1 MGEPAFEMDP
11 NYFDEVK
18 TMLYETAMFS
28 WEVVGYVY
36 KYIDENDFKF
46 ELRERIMYWIKWT
59 NTLSYL
65 SFIPIPSMPWEPSC
79 IS

>member
-18 TMLYETAMFS
+18 TMLYETAKFS

-36 KYIDENDFKF
+36 KYIDEDDFKF
-46 ELRERIMYWIKWT
+46 
-59 NTLSYL
+59 
-65 SFIPIPSMPWEPSC
+65 
-79 IS
+79 